1 MLAMRPSHE
10 EDQAPDAPLT
20 QPILQFGTS
29 RFLQA
34 HVDLFVSEALES
46 GQPGAAPGG
55 ITVVQT
61 TENADSAA
69 RIAALANGSG
79 YPVHVRGLHAG
90 RLIDATLTGRAI
102 RQAVHVRKDWALL
115 REAISGPVQII
126 ISNTGD
132 QGYRLDERDNAR
144 AFAEPSRVPHSFPAR
159 LLSLLHTRW
168 QNRPDAPL
176 SLFPCEL
183 IEKNG
188 EVLRGIAVEL
198 ALRWHMPDDFIRYLT
213 EHCVWAN
220 SLVDRIVSEP
230 IRPVGAIA
238 EPYALWAIEKQPRL
252 QVPCVH
258 PSIVL
263 TDNLHHFERRKLFLL
278 NLGHTFLAE
287 RWLRDARA
295 AEETVCGAMNDPA
308 LRAELEKVW
317 QQEVLPVFD
326 LLGEGDDALAY
337 VAQVRERLLNPFLA
351 HRLADIAQNHAQKK
365 QRRIAPLLALAASLT
380 RANGTIIDQ
389 PLLTEMMAGDI

>member
-1 MLAMRPSHE
+1 MLAMHPSHE
-10 EDQAPDAPLT
+10 EAPTLAAPLT

-55 ITVVQT
+55 IAVVQT
-61 TENADSAA
+61 TESADSAA
-69 RIAALANGSG
+69 RVAALANGRG
-79 YPVHVRGLHAG
+79 YPVHIRGLHSG
-90 RLIDATLTGRAI
+90 RLIDLTLTGRAI
-102 RQAVHVRKDWALL
+102 RQAVHVRRDWA
-115 REAISGPVQII
+115 RIRQTICGPVQIVV
-126 ISNTGD
+126 SNTGD
-132 QGYRLDERDNAR
+132 QGYQLDERDNASD
-144 AFAEPSRVPHSFPAR
+144 FADPSRVPHSFPAR

-168 QNRPDAPL
+168 QNHPEAPL

-198 ALRWHMPDDFIRYLT
+198 ALRWQMPEEFIRYLID
-213 EHCVWAN
+213 HCVWAN

-238 EPYALWAIEKQPRL
+238 EPYALWAIEQQPRL
-252 QVPCVH
+252 QIPCVH

-263 TDNLHHFERRKLFLL
+263 TQNLQHFERRKLFLL

-287 RWLRDARA
+287 RWLREARA
-295 AEETVCGAMNDPA
+295 TDETVCAAMNDPV
-308 LRAELEKVW
+308 LRAKLETVW
-317 QQEVLPVFD
+317 QQEVLPIFD

-365 QRRIAPLLALAASLT
+365 QRRIAPLLALAASLM
-380 RANGTIIDQ
+380 RATGTIVDQ

>member
-1 MLAMRPSHE
+1 MRPSHE
-10 EDQAPDAPLT
+10 EAQAQAPAAPLA

-55 ITVVQT
+55 IAVVQT
-61 TENADSAA
+61 TESADSAA
-69 RIAALANGSG
+69 RVAALANGRG
-79 YPVHVRGLHAG
+79 YPVHIRGLHAG
-90 RLIDATLTGRAI
+90 RLIDVTLTGRAI
-102 RQAVHVRKDWALL
+102 RQAAHVRKDWALV
-115 REAISGPVQII
+115 REAISGPVRII
-126 ISNTGD
+126 VSNTGD
-132 QGYRLDERDNAR
+132 QGFQLDERDSAH
-144 AFAEPSRVPHSFPAR
+144 AFADSSRVPHSFPAR

-168 QNRPDAPL
+168 QNQPTAPL

-188 EVLRGIAVEL
+188 EVLRGIVVEL
-198 ALRWHMPDDFIRYLT
+198 ALQWRLPSELIRYLT

-230 IRPVGAIA
+230 VRPVGAIA

-263 TDNLHHFERRKLFLL
+263 TENLQHFERRKLFLL
-278 NLGHTFLAE
+278 NLAHTFLAE
-287 RWLRDARA
+287 RWLRDARTA
-295 AEETVCGAMNDPA
+295 DETVYDAMNDPI
-308 LRAELEKVW
+308 LRAELEAVW
-317 QQEVLPVFD
+317 HEEVLPVFEA
-326 LLGEGDDALAY
+326 LGQRDDALAY
-337 VAQVRERLLNPFLA
+337 VAQLRERLLNPFLA

-365 QRRIAPLLALAASLT
+365 QRRIAPLLALADSLP
-380 RANGTIIDQ
+380 RDKGMRIEQ
-389 PLLTEMMAGDI
+389 PRLTEVIASGI

>member
-1 MLAMRPSHE
+1 MRPSHE
-10 EDQAPDAPLT
+10 EAPTLAAPLT

-55 ITVVQT
+55 IAVVQT
-61 TENADSAA
+61 TESADSAA
-69 RIAALANGSG
+69 RVAALANGRG
-79 YPVHVRGLHAG
+79 YPVHIRGLHSG
-90 RLIDATLTGRAI
+90 RLIDVTLTGRAI
-102 RQAVHVRKDWALL
+102 RQAVHVRRDWA
-115 REAISGPVQII
+115 RIRQTICGPVQIVV
-126 ISNTGD
+126 SNTGD
-132 QGYRLDERDNAR
+132 QGYQLDERDNASD
-144 AFAEPSRVPHSFPAR
+144 FADPSRVPHSFPAR

-168 QNRPDAPL
+168 QNHPEAPL

-188 EVLRGIAVEL
+188 EVLRGIVVEL
-198 ALRWHMPDDFIRYLT
+198 ALRWQMPEEFIRYLID
-213 EHCVWAN
+213 HCVWAN

-238 EPYALWAIEKQPRL
+238 EPYALWAIEQQPRL
-252 QVPCVH
+252 QIPCVH

-263 TDNLHHFERRKLFLL
+263 TQNLQHFERRKLFLL

-287 RWLRDARA
+287 RWLREARA
-295 AEETVCGAMNDPA
+295 TDETVCAAMNDPV
-308 LRAELEKVW
+308 LRAELETVW

-365 QRRIAPLLALAASLT
+365 QRRIAPLLALAASLM
-380 RANGTIIDQ
+380 RATGTIVDQ

>member
-10 EDQAPDAPLT
+10 EAPTLAAPLT

-55 ITVVQT
+55 IAVVQT
-61 TENADSAA
+61 TESADSAA
-69 RIAALANGSG
+69 RVAALANGRG
-79 YPVHVRGLHAG
+79 YPVHIRGLHSG
-90 RLIDATLTGRAI
+90 RLIDLTLTGRAI
-102 RQAVHVRKDWALL
+102 RQAVHVRRDWA
-115 REAISGPVQII
+115 RIRQTICGPVQIVV
-126 ISNTGD
+126 SNTGD
-132 QGYRLDERDNAR
+132 QGYQLDERDNASD
-144 AFAEPSRVPHSFPAR
+144 FADPSRVPHSFPAR

-168 QNRPDAPL
+168 QNHPEAPL

-198 ALRWHMPDDFIRYLT
+198 ALRWQMPEEFIRYLID
-213 EHCVWAN
+213 HCVWAN

-238 EPYALWAIEKQPRL
+238 EPYALWAIEQQPRL
-252 QVPCVH
+252 QIPCVH

-263 TDNLHHFERRKLFLL
+263 TQNLQHFERRKLFLL

-287 RWLRDARA
+287 RWLREARA
-295 AEETVCGAMNDPA
+295 TDQTVCAAMNDPV
-308 LRAELEKVW
+308 LRAELETVW
-317 QQEVLPVFD
+317 QQEVLPIFD

-365 QRRIAPLLALAASLT
+365 QRRIAPLLALAASLM
-380 RANGTIIDQ
+380 RATGTIVDQ